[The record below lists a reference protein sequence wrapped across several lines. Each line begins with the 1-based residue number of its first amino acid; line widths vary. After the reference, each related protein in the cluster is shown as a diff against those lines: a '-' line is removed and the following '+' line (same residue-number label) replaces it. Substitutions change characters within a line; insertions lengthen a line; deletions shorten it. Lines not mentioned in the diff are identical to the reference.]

1 MEASQKAIISDLSS
15 QMLRYL
21 YMSTLDGQRSII
33 ARVNEVKIDV
43 HGGVPDNGVVQY
55 ISCDTNPFKSGDT
68 NPMTFSYKHGNALKS
83 DDMIHYI
90 VERDDLSRMTR
101 DLAIIQIMDQLEICT
116 LDSATGKYVVYN
128 KSWAILRVLEV
139 STIQQSFVCSYTR
152 TTTLSLSACTAH

>member
-1 MEASQKAIISDLSS
+1 ML
-15 QMLRYL
+15 LRYL
-21 YMSTLDGQRSII
+21 YKSTLDGQSSII
-33 ARVNEVKIDV
+33 VRVDEVKIDV

-90 VERDDLSRMTR
+90 VERDDLCRKTR
-101 DLAIIQIMDQLEICT
+101 DLAIIEIMDKLEICT

-128 KSWAILRVLEV
+128 KSWEILRQVDMLHELPR
-139 STIQQSFVCSYTR
+139 QSEAQVTDMQLLLDLIIEHHADTHISIG
-152 TTTLSLSACTAH
+152 